1 MKHDLHDYIKIFLE
15 NKKVTI
21 VLLIALFPALGGHLY
36 GLLDVPAKPVKVAE
50 KAPVPAIRVIEEPYP
65 EIVTPTYK
73 PHTHPEILDKIK
85 AHQSGPLH

>member
-36 GLLDVPAKPVKVAE
+36 GLLDVPAKPVKAAE
-50 KAPVPAIRVIEEPYP
+50 KAPIPAIRAMEEAIT